1 MAGFFRIKE
10 LWYIRGS
17 GLCGIPSELIKIHA
31 RYILDACGIHAGYC
45 GIHAGY
51 VSRGVGGMYRCHH
64 HVQRTYLRSTCIRIG
79 LEIRNLK
86 CIPMY
91 PICIPLDTRSDLSV
105 KSFPTP
111 VGTPGG
117 KPQRLTAS
125 AKKERER
132 PYSHSLVLPVGA
144 SQTPFPQKAKKDCS
158 THAALFVF
166 TVRVPVHPPG
176 GAATQQIAP
185 PTRAPAGRGPT
196 DARHSRRARGHH
208 GHRAATVRPQL
219 KRLMLTEIEDQPR
232 LRGVPRTRRACFA
245 FMYR

>member
-1 MAGFFRIKE
+1 MFPLLVGAQQRLIGSAEMIAGRS
-10 LWYIRGS
+10 LYCRVDVLVRRTTAGLGAVPRWYPVWVAS
-17 GLCGIPSELIKIHA
+17 
-31 RYILDACGIHAGYC
+31 
-45 GIHAGY
+45 
-51 VSRGVGGMYRCHH
+51 VSNLS
-64 HVQRTYLRSTCIRIG
+64 LR
-79 LEIRNLK
+79 
-86 CIPMY
+86 P
-91 PICIPLDTRSDLSV
+91 V
-105 KSFPTP
+105 SFPTP

-132 PYSHSLVLPVGA
+132 PYSHSLVLSVGA

>member
-1 MAGFFRIKE
+1 MQTYG
-10 LWYIRGS
+10 GS
-17 GLCGIPSELIKIHA
+17 GGWALAMDVRASRAADHESKAKPSSIEA
-31 RYILDACGIHAGYC
+31 ASEVY
-45 GIHAGY
+45 
-51 VSRGVGGMYRCHH
+51 
-64 HVQRTYLRSTCIRIG
+64 QR
-79 LEIRNLK
+79 
-86 CIPMY
+86 PF
-91 PICIPLDTRSDLSV
+91 
-105 KSFPTP
+105 FPTP

-208 GHRAATVRPQL
+208 GHRAATVTPQL

>member
-1 MAGFFRIKE
+1 MDSLRTCACAIIFARRKSLLFVRLTTTKQQKANLYDPVPVSSFR
-10 LWYIRGS
+10 
-17 GLCGIPSELIKIHA
+17 
-31 RYILDACGIHAGYC
+31 
-45 GIHAGY
+45 
-51 VSRGVGGMYRCHH
+51 
-64 HVQRTYLRSTCIRIG
+64 
-79 LEIRNLK
+79 
-86 CIPMY
+86 
-91 PICIPLDTRSDLSV
+91 
-105 KSFPTP
+105 SFPTP

-125 AKKERER
+125 AKKGRER
-132 PYSHSLVLPVGA
+132 PYSHSLVLSVGA